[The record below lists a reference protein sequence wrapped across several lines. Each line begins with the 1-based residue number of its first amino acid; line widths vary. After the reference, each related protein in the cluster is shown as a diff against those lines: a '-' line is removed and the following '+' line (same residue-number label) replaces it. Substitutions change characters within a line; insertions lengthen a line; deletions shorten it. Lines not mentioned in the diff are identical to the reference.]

1 MNIDIETDLQLRLE
15 TIKSLAEHLL
25 VLDKEE
31 YEKMMDPTR
40 EQIGFTIPQ
49 RIALENCL
57 DDIFNNCDNFVN
69 ITNYRKE
76 VYNFR
81 IGQIEG
87 IISNEEFDNKMFE
100 LESKYPFS
108 IQDELN
114 NDISDNRYKLVEECL
129 EEVEDLLIQ
138 MIKNNNFEFDNI
150 INVFYTHVKKIFD

>member
-31 YEKMMDPTR
+31 YEKMMNPYR
-40 EQIGFTIPQ
+40 KQIGFTIPQ

-76 VYNFR
+76 VYDFR
-81 IGQIEG
+81 IGLIEG
-87 IISNEEFDNKMFE
+87 IISNEEFENKMFE
-100 LESKYPFS
+100 LETIYPFS
-108 IQDELN
+108 IQDDLN
-114 NDISDNRYKLVEECL
+114 NDISDHRYKLVEECI
-129 EEVEDLLIQ
+129 EEAEVVLIQ
-138 MIKNNNFEFDNI
+138 MIKNNNFVFDNI
-150 INVFYTHVKKIFD
+150 INVLYTHIKKIFD

>member
-25 VLDKEE
+25 VIDEEE
-31 YEKMMDPTR
+31 YEKMMNPNR
-40 EQIGFTIPQ
+40 EKIGFTIPQ

-57 DDIFNNCDNFVN
+57 DDVFNNCDNFAN

-76 VYNFR
+76 VYEFR
-81 IGQIEG
+81 MGQIEG
-87 IISNEEFDNKMFE
+87 IISDEEFDNKMFE
-100 LESKYPFS
+100 LETKYPFS

-129 EEVEDLLIQ
+129 DETEDLLIQ
-138 MIKNNNFEFDNI
+138 MIKDNNFIFDNI
-150 INVFYTHVKKIFD
+150 INVIYTHIKKIFD